1 MLGLELLIIRSQKH
15 IKEVAKLYPR
25 ILMGEM

>member
-1 MLGLELLIIRSQKH
+1 MLGLELLIIRSQKR